1 MLRAKKRASKN
12 DGRKRRKTAASAA
25 AVVEVSVGGATS
37 QQQGH
42 QQQTKTS
49 CYNSSA
55 QMRAAKVIGSAWKK
69 CFVSQTTLRL
79 IGKFKDAKLMS
90 TDIQDMR

>member
-1 MLRAKKRASKN
+1 LSSSN
-12 DGRKRRKTAASAA
+12 NNRRKTTSSSPSAV
-25 AVVEVSVGGATS
+25 VVEVSGVTS
-37 QQQGH
+37 QQQEALVLEQG
-42 QQQTKTS
+42 QTKTS
-49 CYNSSA
+49 CYNSA

-69 CFVSQTTLRL
+69 CFASQTTLRL

>member
-1 MLRAKKRASKN
+1 MLQAKQRASKN

-25 AVVEVSVGGATS
+25 AVEEVSVGGATS

-49 CYNSSA
+49 SYNSA
-55 QMRAAKVIGSAWKK
+55 QMRAASVIGSAWKK
-69 CFVSQTTLRL
+69 CFASQTTLRL